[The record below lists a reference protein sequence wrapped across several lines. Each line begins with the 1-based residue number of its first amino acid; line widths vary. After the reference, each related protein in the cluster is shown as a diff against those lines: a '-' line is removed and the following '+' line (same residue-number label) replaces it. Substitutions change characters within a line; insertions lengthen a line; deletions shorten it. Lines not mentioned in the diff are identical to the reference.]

1 MRCSVWSF
9 VLFLVAGCGFQL
21 QGQTPLPESFTV
33 THIDAPDRYTLFYQD
48 LARSLKSSGIEVVD
62 SSARADSIIRILE
75 DETGQRVLSVN
86 ERNVPAEYLVFYTV
100 TWSVSASG
108 QEVMPPQTLTLT
120 RNYTYDETLV
130 LGKAREEV
138 TLQRALSEDLVNL
151 VRRRLASLETSS
163 PTAQL

>member
-1 MRCSVWSF
+1 MRGQWGIVA
-9 VLFLVAGCGFQL
+9 LFTLTGCGFHL
-21 QGQTPLPESFTV
+21 QGQTPLPDSFSV
-33 THIDAPDRYTLFYQD
+33 THIASPDRYTLFYQD
-48 LARSLKSSGIEVVD
+48 LTRSLRASGIEVVD
-62 SSARADSIIRILE
+62 SSTRADSVIRILE

-86 ERNVPAEYLVFYTV
+86 ERNVPAEYLVFYRV

-120 RNYTYDETLV
+120 RNYTYDETRV

-151 VRRRLASLETSS
+151 VRRRLASLETAASAS
-163 PTAQL
+163 QL